1 MPFKIV
7 RNNITLVKADA
18 IVNTANPM
26 PVVGGGTDSAIYDAA
41 GREELLSKRMEIG
54 EIKPGDARVTDAFAL
69 DAKYIIHTVGPMWID
84 GAHGE
89 MDVLRKCY
97 RNSLELAGELSCK
110 SIAFPLI
117 STGVYGFPKDEAL
130 QIALAEINRFLL
142 KSDMMVILVV
152 FDRKSFEL
160 SGKLLTGI
168 EEYIDENSVDMT
180 RKQEYGPNS
189 ISSADE
195 RLNRLSRRELHHS
208 SLVQKPEKKLSD
220 VLGEAGKSF
229 QDKLFELIDASGM
242 TDVKVYK
249 KANVDRKLFSS
260 IKCKKDYKP
269 SKKTAVSFAIALEL
283 DMAATKDLLGRAGF
297 ALSPSSRFDLI
308 ISYFIEQ
315 KKYDIYEINAA
326 LFEYDE
332 QILG

>member
-7 RNNITLVKADA
+7 RNNITHVKADA

-26 PVVGGGTDSAIYDAA
+26 PVVGGGTDSAVYDAA
-41 GREELLSKRMEIG
+41 GREELLSKRREIG
-54 EIKPGDARVTDAFAL
+54 EIKPGEARVTDAFAL
-69 DAKYIIHTVGPMWID
+69 DAKYIIHTVGPVWVD

-89 MDVLRKCY
+89 TDVLRNCY
-97 RNSLELAGELSCK
+97 RNSLELAGKLDCK

-130 QIALAEINRFLL
+130 QIALAEINSFLL
-142 KSDMMVILVV
+142 KSDMQVVLVV

-160 SGKLLTGI
+160 SGKLLSGI
-168 EEYIDENSVDMT
+168 EEYIDENGVDVT
-180 RKQEYGPNS
+180 VKREYGPNS
-189 ISSADE
+189 RFHAEYRS
-195 RLNRLSRRELHHS
+195 NHLSMREL
-208 SLVQKPEKKLSD
+208 QPAKKLSD

-242 TDVKVYK
+242 TDVEVYK
-249 KANVDRKLFSS
+249 KANIDRKVFSS

-269 SKKTAVSFAIALEL
+269 SKKTAVSFAIALKL

-297 ALSPSSRFDLI
+297 ALSPSNRFDLI

-332 QILG
+332 PILG

>member
-1 MPFKIV
+1 M
-7 RNNITLVKADA
+7 ITRTL
-18 IVNTANPM
+18 
-26 PVVGGGTDSAIYDAA
+26 G
-41 GREELLSKRMEIG
+41 LSKRREIG
-54 EIKPGDARVTDAFAL
+54 EINPGDARATEAFAL

-84 GAHGE
+84 GVHGE
-89 MDVLRKCY
+89 MDVLRNCY
-97 RNSLELAGELSCK
+97 RNSLELAGELSCE

-142 KSDMMVILVV
+142 KSDMLVILVV

-160 SGKLLTGI
+160 SGKLLSGI
-168 EEYIDENSVDMT
+168 EEYIDENGVDMT

-189 ISSADE
+189 RIFTSE
-195 RLNRLSRRELHHS
+195 RSNHLSVRESKCVGWEH
-208 SLVQKPEKKLSD
+208 KPEKKLAD

-242 TDVKVYK
+242 TDVEVYK
-249 KANVDRKLFSS
+249 KANVDRKVFSS

-269 SKKTAVSFAIALEL
+269 SKKTAVSFAIALKL
-283 DMAATKDLLGRAGF
+283 DMEATKDLLGRAGF

-315 KKYDIYEINAA
+315 KKYDIYEINVA

-332 QILG
+332 PLLG

>member
-41 GREELLSKRMEIG
+41 GREVLLSKRREIG
-54 EIKPGDARVTDAFAL
+54 EIKPGDARVTEAFAL

-89 MDVLRKCY
+89 MDVLRNCY

-142 KSDMMVILVV
+142 KADMLVILVV
-152 FDRKSFEL
+152 FDHKSFEL
-160 SGKLLTGI
+160 SGKLLSGI
-168 EEYIDENSVDMT
+168 EEYIDENGVNMT

-189 ISSADE
+189 RFSRDE
-195 RLNRLSRRELHHS
+195 QVFHINSEI
-208 SLVQKPEKKLSD
+208 KPEKKLSD
-220 VLGEAGKSF
+220 ILGEGGKSF
-229 QDKLFELIDASGM
+229 QDKLFELIDASGL
-242 TDVKVYK
+242 TDVEVYK
-249 KANVDRKLFSS
+249 KANVDRKVFSS

-269 SKKTAVSFAIALEL
+269 SKKTAVSFAIALKL

-297 ALSPSSRFDLI
+297 ALSPSSKFDLI
-308 ISYFIEQ
+308 ISYFVE
-315 KKYDIYEINAA
+315 KKIYDIYEINAA

-332 QILG
+332 PILG

>member
-7 RNNITLVKADA
+7 RNNITHVKADA

-26 PVVGGGTDSAIYDAA
+26 PVVGGGTDSAVYDAA
-41 GREELLSKRMEIG
+41 GREELLSKRREIG
-54 EIKPGDARVTDAFAL
+54 EIKPGEARVTDAFAL
-69 DAKYIIHTVGPMWID
+69 DAKYIIHTVGPVWVD

-89 MDVLRKCY
+89 AEVLRNCY
-97 RNSLELAGELSCK
+97 RNSLELAGKLDCK

-130 QIALAEINRFLL
+130 QIALAEINSFLL
-142 KSDMMVILVV
+142 KSEMQVVLVV

-160 SGKLLTGI
+160 SGKLLSGI
-168 EEYIDENSVDMT
+168 EEYIDENGVDVT
-180 RKQEYGPNS
+180 VKREYGPNS
-189 ISSADE
+189 RFHAEYRS
-195 RLNRLSRRELHHS
+195 NHLSMREL
-208 SLVQKPEKKLSD
+208 QPAKKLSD

-242 TDVKVYK
+242 TDVEVYK
-249 KANVDRKLFSS
+249 KANIDRKVFSR

-269 SKKTAVSFAIALEL
+269 SKKTAVSFAIALKL

-297 ALSPSSRFDLI
+297 AFSPSSRSDLI

-315 KKYDIYEINAA
+315 KRYDIYEINTA

-332 QILG
+332 PILG

>member
-41 GREELLSKRMEIG
+41 GREKLLEKRREIG
-54 EIKPGDARVTDAFAL
+54 EIKPGDARVTEAFAL

-89 MDVLRKCY
+89 MDVLRNCY

-130 QIALAEINRFLL
+130 QIALAEINWFLL
-142 KSDMMVILVV
+142 KSDMLVILVV

-160 SGKLLTGI
+160 SGKLLSGI
-168 EEYIDENSVDMT
+168 EEYIDENGVDIT
-180 RKQEYGPNS
+180 RKQEYGSNS
-189 ISSADE
+189 RFSRDE
-195 RLNRLSRRELHHS
+195 HVFHINSEI
-208 SLVQKPEKKLSD
+208 KPEKKLSD

-242 TDVKVYK
+242 TDVEVYK
-249 KANVDRKLFSS
+249 KANIDRKVFSS

-269 SKKTAVSFAIALEL
+269 SKKTAVSFAIALKL

-308 ISYFIEQ
+308 ISYFVE
-315 KKYDIYEINAA
+315 KKIYDIYEINAA

>member
-1 MPFKIV
+1 MPFKII

-41 GREELLSKRMEIG
+41 GREKLLEKRREIG
-54 EIKPGDARVTDAFAL
+54 EIKPGDARATEAFAL
-69 DAKYIIHTVGPMWID
+69 DAKYIIHTVGPIWID
-84 GAHGE
+84 GAHDE
-89 MDVLRKCY
+89 MDVLRNCY

-110 SIAFPLI
+110 SIVFPLI

-142 KSDMMVILVV
+142 KSDMLVILVV

-168 EEYIDENSVDMT
+168 EEYIDENGVNMT
-180 RKQEYGPNS
+180 RKQEYGSNS
-189 ISSADE
+189 RFSRDE
-195 RLNRLSRRELHHS
+195 HEFHINKE
-208 SLVQKPEKKLSD
+208 QKPEKKLSD

-242 TDVKVYK
+242 TDVEVYK
-249 KANVDRKLFSS
+249 KANVDRKVFSS

-269 SKKTAVSFAIALEL
+269 SKKTAVSFAIALKL
-283 DMAATKDLLGRAGF
+283 DMDATKDLLGRAGF
-297 ALSPSSRFDLI
+297 ALSPSSKFDLI
-308 ISYFIEQ
+308 ISYFVE
-315 KKYDIYEINAA
+315 KKIYDIYEINAA